1 MSLLRTF
8 IAVKLA
14 DDVPAALG
22 QLSGDLAPSWSPRAV
37 SWVRPENIHLT
48 LRFLGDTA
56 ADLMPAL
63 GAGLDAVAAAAPPF
77 FLQLD
82 GLGCFPNPRRPRV
95 IWVGLRDPEGCLALL
110 KEAVERMLL
119 PWGWEREERPF
130 RPHLTLGRV
139 RERTVP
145 PTGDWMR
152 QPPDRSF
159 EVEALHLMESRLQ
172 PAGAKYV
179 TVHSAPLGG

>member
-1 MSLLRTF
+1 MAWGAFPTRAGRGS
-8 IAVKLA
+8 
-14 DDVPAALG
+14 
-22 QLSGDLAPSWSPRAV
+22 SGWDCAIRK
-37 SWVRPENIHLT
+37 
-48 LRFLGDTA
+48 
-56 ADLMPAL
+56 
-63 GAGLDAVAAAAPPF
+63 
-77 FLQLD
+77 
-82 GLGCFPNPRRPRV
+82 
-95 IWVGLRDPEGCLALL
+95 GCLALL